1 MRYAFAVALQ
11 ALLLLKAYA
20 EEAPP
25 TPWPSVVAIT
35 PRTIAPKFPAIIRVQ
50 EPYCE
55 YGVGV
60 CGGACSEDGGK
71 HWTCGAEEL
80 PCYTLGHCKCEPA
93 GVCKPSPPPKKKKG
107 ANTAIP
113 SFPSG

>member
-11 ALLLLKAYA
+11 ALLLLNAYA

-25 TPWPSVVAIT
+25 APWPSVVAIT
-35 PRTIAPKFPAIIRVQ
+35 PRSIAPKFPAIIRVQ

-60 CGGACSEDGGK
+60 CGGACSEEGGK
-71 HWTCGAEEL
+71 RWDCGAEEL
-80 PCYTLGHCKCEPA
+80 PCYTLGHCKCKSA
-93 GVCKPSPPPKKKKG
+93 GVCKPPPPTPARKKKG
-107 ANTAIP
+107 
-113 SFPSG
+113 